1 MSDICKTST
10 VSAGSETTVYADS
23 GVVSGLVVYTD
34 GSNTATVLIKSGATT
49 IVPAMVFPATP
60 RVQAMEFP
68 GDVSFDSLKVT
79 VTGTGASALMFYTP
93 TKLADRV

>member
-49 IVPAMVFPATP
+49 IVPAMATP
-60 RVQAMEFP
+60 RVQVMEFP